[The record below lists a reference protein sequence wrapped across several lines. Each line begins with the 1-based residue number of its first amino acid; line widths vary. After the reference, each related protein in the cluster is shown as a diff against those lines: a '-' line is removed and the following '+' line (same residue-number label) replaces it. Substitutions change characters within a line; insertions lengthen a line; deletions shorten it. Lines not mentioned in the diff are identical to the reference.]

1 MLPSRLFIL
10 IACLFLLPQSF
21 STNAQHHNRETLKQ
35 PRILILLDG
44 SSSMMQPWS
53 DDDSRFKA
61 AGKIII
67 HLMDSIYRINDQ
79 VEFALRVYG
88 HQSPVQ
94 QNDCFDTRQ
103 EVVFSKNNLTQMYLR
118 LNSLSPRGVSP
129 IAFSLKEAAERD
141 LSGEQQNAYSII
153 LITDGGESCN
163 GDICDVVQRLL
174 DKKIFFKPY
183 ILSLVD
189 YAPLRQQYAC
199 LGTYLNVTNEKE
211 ITTATTTIM
220 ESYRKTLQLPGIISK
235 PAQQPVVAPAPKQ
248 VTMTIPAPK
257 RDTVAE
263 IKPVTPPVVKRD
275 TVPPAPKPVVHTPSP
290 VVLPKTHIR
299 PISLYA
305 TARSFP
311 VRRNI
316 PAAKKVKP
324 ATYKISLDPEPAP
337 AATPPPV
344 AASKPSNPNVPV
356 MPTRPVTVPVTPDKT
371 SEPPARLE
379 KDIEKPSFTVNMEE
393 AHETTLEIYFTDGKG
408 TFYKSSPELQLVEPG
423 SKKVVH
429 QFRRSID
436 AAGNPQPQKI
446 AAGTYDIVIP
456 AKSQTLSAGVVI
468 ADQKKN
474 KVIIKV
480 AKGSLRFAYQGN
492 PERPVKEFE
501 AIVTRRFD
509 NLGPSVRQRCTAELD
524 FAPGNYYIEVNT
536 LPITR
541 YNADIDFGTTT
552 ELKIPEPGFV
562 QFTNT
567 EPVGRVALHTPLGDS
582 YVRFFTLEVNGNLNG
597 QKVQLKPGTY
607 EARYLKTPDMPY
619 AQETIIK
626 FLIKSN
632 AITDVALQ

>member
-1 MLPSRLFIL
+1 MRLSRLFVIL
-10 IACLFLLPQSF
+10 LVCLFLLPQSF
-21 STNAQHHNRETLKQ
+21 FTKAQQHNRETLKQ

-44 SSSMMQPWS
+44 SSSMMQPWQN
-53 DDDSRFKA
+53 DDTRFKA

-67 HLMDSIYRINDQ
+67 NLMDSIYRINDQ
-79 VEFALRVYG
+79 VEFALRIYG

-94 QNDCFDTRQ
+94 ENNCFDTRQ
-103 EVVFSKNNLTQMYLR
+103 EVVFSKNNRTQMYLR
-118 LNSLSPRGVSP
+118 LSSLSPRGVSP

-141 LSGEQQNAYSII
+141 LLGEQQNAYSII

-163 GDICDVVQRLL
+163 GDICDVVQKLL
-174 DKKIFFKPY
+174 DRKIFFKPY

-199 LGTYLNVTNEKE
+199 LGTYLNVSNEKE

-220 ESYRKTLQLPGIISK
+220 ESYRKTLQLPSIISK
-235 PAQQPVVAPAPKQ
+235 PTQRPFVAPEPKP

-257 RDTVAE
+257 KDTVIE
-263 IKPVTPPVVKRD
+263 VKPVPPPVAKRD
-275 TVPPAPKPVVHTPSP
+275 TVIPVPKPVARTPSP
-290 VVLPKTHIR
+290 VVLPKEYIR
-299 PISLYA
+299 PVPFY
-305 TARSFP
+305 TAARKFP
-311 VRRNI
+311 VRNSI
-316 PAAKKVKP
+316 PPAKKVRP
-324 ATYKISLDPEPAP
+324 ATYKISLDPEPPAP
-337 AATPPPV
+337 APV
-344 AASKPSNPNVPV
+344 ATTKPANPNAPV
-356 MPTRPVTVPVTPDKT
+356 MPTRTVPAPAIAEKTPP
-371 SEPPARLE
+371 PPART
-379 KDIEKPSFTVNMEE
+379 DNEKPSFTVNTEE
-393 AHETTLEIYFTDGKG
+393 AQETTLEVYFTDGKG
-408 TFYKSSPELQLVEPG
+408 TFYKSSPELQLVDPG

-429 QFRRSID
+429 QFRRNID

-446 AAGTYDIVIP
+446 PAGTYDIVIP
-456 AKSQTLSAGVVI
+456 AKSQTLSAGVVVT
-468 ADQKKN
+468 DQKKN

-480 AKGSLRFAYQGN
+480 TKGSLRFAYQGD
-492 PERPVKEFE
+492 PGRPVKEFE

-541 YNADIDFGTTT
+541 FNADIDFGTTT

-567 EPVGRVALHTPLGDS
+567 TPVGRVALHAPLGDG
-582 YVRFFTLEVNGNLNG
+582 YVRFFTMDVNGNLNG

-607 EARYLKTPDMPY
+607 EARFTKTPNMPY

-632 AITDVALQ
+632 AITDVELQ